1 MGRKKNSKFA
11 AAARARA
18 GKKRIED
25 ISDESDICDWDGT
38 VNHDSE
44 SDSEEELSELDGEDL
59 VESIEAERKKL
70 GLPEP
75 LAIIMESAGNVAV
88 WAKAEKN
95 RGLGYNG
102 QSKRTQQHRAQKA
115 CEKAKI
121 DEELRKTNDSSAE
134 SLPLPPQVPCAGAVA
149 QHDDSELFLGYLSDD
164 SIRASMESDNN
175 GDNEAVNTATIGS
188 SGSTGAPPLKRRRLE
203 VPACVVKAKQKE
215 TRKKELA
222 KAFSDIDKYLRSKK
236 SVFHAGQTGLQAYQM
251 RAVRS
256 FLHMV
261 INAGCGKMEA
271 GARAAES
278 HGFAAKYGG
287 RMREV
292 PTSDRGCHKK
302 SFSLLSDP
310 AICAELR
317 SYVRSEKW
325 AINPSKL
332 AEFSQ
337 NRMVPAVADKYL
349 RQVVDEEMPRG
360 LKKYLEL
367 ELFPRI
373 NVRAGKKGVSI
384 RTAPNNG
391 KAQSWIFE
399 GEQPL
404 RKKGVGRGL
413 HQSDVICSTYGWL
426 PEASQTLE
434 YGKNYD
440 GYWTGELFVKQ
451 LKEKIIPT
459 FEKYHGAG
467 YKALIIVDNSQGH
480 SAYATD
486 ALLTSR
492 MNLQPGGKQAR
503 LCDGWYL
510 KDNQKV
516 IQAMVFPADHPEHPN
531 EPKGMK
537 QRYLAEH
544 CDYTFETLKEN
555 MPKAL
560 QSVKVETIR
569 KWEHRMHHKLNYL

>member
-1 MGRKKNSKFA
+1 MLRSFVGLNS
-11 AAARARA
+11 
-18 GKKRIED
+18 
-25 ISDESDICDWDGT
+25 
-38 VNHDSE
+38 VNP
-44 SDSEEELSELDGEDL
+44 
-59 VESIEAERKKL
+59 R
-70 GLPEP
+70 P
-75 LAIIMESAGNVAV
+75 
-88 WAKAEKN
+88 
-95 RGLGYNG
+95 
-102 QSKRTQQHRAQKA
+102 QS
-115 CEKAKI
+115 
-121 DEELRKTNDSSAE
+121 NDSSAE

-164 SIRASMESDNN
+164 SICASME
-175 GDNEAVNTATIGS
+175 GDNDGDDEAANTAIIGS
-188 SGSTGAPPLKRRRLE
+188 SRSTGAPPLKCRRLE
-203 VPACVVKAKQKE
+203 VPVRVVKAKQKE

-222 KAFSDIDKYLRSKK
+222 KAFSDIDKHLQSKK
-236 SVFHAGQTGLQAYQM
+236 TVFHAGQTGLQAYRM

-261 INAGCGKMEA
+261 INTGRGKMEA

-287 RMREV
+287 RMVRTWAKRWVEKREV

-325 AINPSKL
+325 AMNPSKL

-337 NRMVPAVADKYL
+337 NKMVPAMADKYL

-373 NVRAGKKGVSI
+373 NMRAGKKGVSI
-384 RTAPNNG
+384 RTARRWLRSEGFQYTAHKKGLYYDGHERPDVVDYRQNEFLPQMAEYKRRLVEFAVDEVHREMPSSQGNFVETRLVTLAHDEMTAQANNG
-391 KAQSWIFE
+391 KTQSWIFE

-451 LKEKIIPT
+451 VCC
-459 FEKYHGAG
+459 G
-467 YKALIIVDNSQGH
+467 N
-480 SAYATD
+480 
-486 ALLTSR
+486 
-492 MNLQPGGKQAR
+492 
-503 LCDGWYL
+503 
-510 KDNQKV
+510 
-516 IQAMVFPADHPEHPN
+516 
-531 EPKGMK
+531 
-537 QRYLAEH
+537 
-544 CDYTFETLKEN
+544 
-555 MPKAL
+555 
-560 QSVKVETIR
+560 
-569 KWEHRMHHKLNYL
+569 